1 MASVWVIISES
12 TYRQTDGQ
20 PNGRSRVGPTRSRQY
35 KSARPSPSTR
45 GAAAAST
52 WGRTEEESHH
62 QQRACGYATTED
74 GAGGERTRRA
84 HLLERTRRA
93 EEGKCDDDL
102 RHLHA
107 HVCVCLSAR
116 YILKKE
122 RGLKREVNGDV
133 DKGGRR
139 PPIATSAVCVGEM
152 VIRDD

>member
-1 MASVWVIISES
+1 ME
-12 TYRQTDGQ
+12 R
-20 PNGRSRVGPTRSRQY
+20 
-35 KSARPSPSTR
+35 
-45 GAAAAST
+45 
-52 WGRTEEESHH
+52 
-62 QQRACGYATTED
+62 
-74 GAGGERTRRA
+74 AGGERTRRA

-133 DKGGRR
+133 DKGGRKA
-139 PPIATSAVCVGEM
+139 PIATSAVCVGEM